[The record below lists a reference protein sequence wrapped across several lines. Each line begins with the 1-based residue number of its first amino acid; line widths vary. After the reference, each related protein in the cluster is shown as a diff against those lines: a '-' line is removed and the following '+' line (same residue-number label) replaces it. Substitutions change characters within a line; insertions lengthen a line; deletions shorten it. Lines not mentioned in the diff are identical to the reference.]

1 MRVGLRWKTLGI
13 TLFAPVVLALA
24 AYLMVQ
30 RNVQAHVDATSIH
43 ESLEHTA
50 DMFEVMLAARA
61 RALDGGARVIAQDP
75 RFIALLTLGP
85 DQRDAHFVFTVRG
98 IARDFNLITDADLYE
113 VFDRRGGLLASVGPA
128 SSQSTAR
135 SEMLQQ
141 ALRGKPVAAVLAQ
154 SGGHFQVAVMPVRA
168 DHRIVGALLLG
179 NRIGLPLAQALKEL
193 MRSEVTFLSSG
204 RITSSTL
211 QYDADRKALLAT
223 VAKLGPD
230 QLGDLR
236 AMKALR
242 VAGQKQTWLT
252 MVRRIPLS
260 DSDGSQLYAIQRS
273 YDPETA
279 FLNRMQ
285 RDMLVLAV
293 LAAILA
299 LLTGLLLSEHLLR
312 PIQGLVRAA
321 QAMREGDYTLPI
333 DVRRNDELGYLADR
347 FTEMRG
353 HERTY
358 VSSLEEAARLKSEF
372 ISIAS
377 HELRTPISV
386 IRGYRDL
393 LAGGTLGALAPQ
405 QLQALSAIEDCLGQ
419 LVKIA
424 ENARQVAEME
434 GERLTLRLEDFEVDR
449 LIDRAMG
456 SALAAATGREV
467 RVQSRTEPGLP
478 PIRVDADRFVLAITN
493 VLTNGIRFTPDG
505 GWVKI
510 SAYREGR
517 QLAVEVR
524 DSGVGIAADRLGHIF
539 GTGIALR
546 EVLNHHSSARLEFR
560 SSGLGLGLAIAR
572 GIVEAHGG
580 TISAHSQI
588 GHGAVFVIRVP
599 GFLERERLSAA

>member
-30 RNVQAHVDATSIH
+30 RNVQAHVDSTSIH

-98 IARDFNLITDADLYE
+98 IAREFNLITDADLYE

-236 AMKALR
+236 AMKALH

-252 MVRRIPLS
+252 LVRRIPLS
-260 DSDGSQLYAIQRS
+260 DSDGSQLYVIQRS

-285 RDMLVLAV
+285 QDMLVLAV

-449 LIDRAMG
+449 LIERAMG

-467 RVQSRTEPGLP
+467 RVQSRIEPGLP

-572 GIVEAHGG
+572 GVVEAHGG

-599 GFLERERLSAA
+599 GFLERERLTAA

>member
-1 MRVGLRWKTLGI
+1 
-13 TLFAPVVLALA
+13 
-24 AYLMVQ
+24 
-30 RNVQAHVDATSIH
+30 
-43 ESLEHTA
+43 
-50 DMFEVMLAARA
+50 
-61 RALDGGARVIAQDP
+61 
-75 RFIALLTLGP
+75 
-85 DQRDAHFVFTVRG
+85 
-98 IARDFNLITDADLYE
+98 
-113 VFDRRGGLLASVGPA
+113 
-128 SSQSTAR
+128 
-135 SEMLQQ
+135 MLQQ

-168 DHRIVGALLLG
+168 DRRIVGALLLG

-193 MRSEVTFLSSG
+193 MRSEVTFISSG

-211 QYDADRKALLAT
+211 QYDADRKAVLAA

-242 VAGQKQTWLT
+242 VVGQKQTWLT
-252 MVRRIPLS
+252 LIRRIPLS
-260 DSDGSQLYAIQRS
+260 DSDGSQLYVMQRS

-333 DVRRNDELGYLADR
+333 DVRRNDELGYLTDR

-434 GERLTLRLEDFEVDR
+434 GERLTLRLEDCEVDR

-456 SALAAATGREV
+456 TALAAATGRDV
-467 RVQSRTEPGLP
+467 RVQSRIEPGLP

-524 DSGVGIAADRLGHIF
+524 DSGVGIAPDRLGHIF

-572 GIVEAHGG
+572 GVVEAHGG

-588 GHGAVFVIRVP
+588 GHGAVFVIRMP
-599 GFLERERLSAA
+599 NFLERERLSAA

>member
-30 RNVQAHVDATSIH
+30 RNVQAHVDSTSIH

-98 IARDFNLITDADLYE
+98 IAREFNLITDADLYE

-236 AMKALR
+236 AMKALH

-252 MVRRIPLS
+252 LVRRIPLS
-260 DSDGSQLYAIQRS
+260 DSDGSQLYVIQRS

-285 RDMLVLAV
+285 QDMLVLAV

-449 LIDRAMG
+449 LIERAMG

-572 GIVEAHGG
+572 GVVEAHGG

-599 GFLERERLSAA
+599 GFLERERLTAA

>member
-580 TISAHSQI
+580 TISAHSQL

>member
-493 VLTNGIRFTPDG
+493 VLTNGIRFTPDE
-505 GWVKI
+505 GWVKV

-572 GIVEAHGG
+572 GVIEAHGG

-599 GFLERERLSAA
+599 AFVERERQAAA

>member
-1 MRVGLRWKTLGI
+1 
-13 TLFAPVVLALA
+13 
-24 AYLMVQ
+24 
-30 RNVQAHVDATSIH
+30 
-43 ESLEHTA
+43 
-50 DMFEVMLAARA
+50 
-61 RALDGGARVIAQDP
+61 
-75 RFIALLTLGP
+75 
-85 DQRDAHFVFTVRG
+85 
-98 IARDFNLITDADLYE
+98 
-113 VFDRRGGLLASVGPA
+113 
-128 SSQSTAR
+128 
-135 SEMLQQ
+135 
-141 ALRGKPVAAVLAQ
+141 
-154 SGGHFQVAVMPVRA
+154 
-168 DHRIVGALLLG
+168 
-179 NRIGLPLAQALKEL
+179 
-193 MRSEVTFLSSG
+193 
-204 RITSSTL
+204 
-211 QYDADRKALLAT
+211 
-223 VAKLGPD
+223 
-230 QLGDLR
+230 
-236 AMKALR
+236 
-242 VAGQKQTWLT
+242 
-252 MVRRIPLS
+252 
-260 DSDGSQLYAIQRS
+260 
-273 YDPETA
+273 
-279 FLNRMQ
+279 
-285 RDMLVLAV
+285 
-293 LAAILA
+293 
-299 LLTGLLLSEHLLR
+299 
-312 PIQGLVRAA
+312 
-321 QAMREGDYTLPI
+321 MREGDYTLPI